1 MTPGIL
7 YQQQDKNDD
16 STYWPAY
23 SNVGA
28 GHFNTATPEKV
39 GGPDTYYLPSLKVQ
53 WDLGS
58 SQIISNSSY
67 FSRRQLTAYQGTVYD
82 LAYWQTIFPNARQ
95 GESPPEA
102 TSPLIDSQR
111 HPPARGIGR
120 HADAE
125 HT

>member
-28 GHFNTATPEKV
+28 GHFNTATPERV

-53 WDLGS
+53 WDLGG

-82 LAYWQTIFPNARQ
+82 LAYWQTIPSTRCAECSRRRPTAGAR
-95 GESPPEA
+95 
-102 TSPLIDSQR
+102 
-111 HPPARGIGR
+111 
-120 HADAE
+120 
-125 HT
+125 